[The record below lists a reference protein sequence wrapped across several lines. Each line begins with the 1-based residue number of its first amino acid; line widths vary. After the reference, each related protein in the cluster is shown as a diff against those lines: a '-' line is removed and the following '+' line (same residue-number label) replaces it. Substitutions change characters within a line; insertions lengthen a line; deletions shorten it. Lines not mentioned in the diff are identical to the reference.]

1 MKLQKVNLTS
11 SLSSLWCG
19 GKLTELWRV
28 VSLRKRLSI
37 KICTDKIHNKDR
49 DFENVTD
56 KS

>member
-28 VSLRKRLSI
+28 VSLRKRQSI